1 MKKIQLTIL
10 ILFSMLSIFKSSAS
24 MGLMYT
30 DNFALQINWSNSYT
44 VGTASFPAN
53 SMLLTANATGTVGRK
68 STLTTTSYYTD
79 SLTMQ
84 FEFNSSSNGFQFL
97 LGSSPNRI
105 QILKENGTLIRLAG
119 EATSSTAN
127 GAKFLT
133 STINSWQTM
142 KVKYLKTATS
152 KTATFIL
159 DNGTSSSTQVVDLS
173 LQASTYNFLLDLFE
187 VRALNGEAVQI
198 RNVQVY
204 GNPKLTVVNATT
216 FGLDPANT
224 DLVNGVAVAAMA
236 TYAGTHPYTKIVLN
250 NGIYKIKRNVAQMID
265 FVNCKFVE
273 IDGQGSTFLFS
284 ETDAKYNGA
293 FIWLDH
299 CQNMTIRNL
308 IIDWDWD
315 IMPLYA
321 EAKITKITKTGTTG
335 LNYQIVNNINT
346 AARPKNIVSSRAW
359 SYTLKCRSSVDG
371 IALAADTLIW
381 SDNQNL
387 FVPISSTTT
396 LNAAKVGFHTMLS
409 FPTNFTGS
417 SIVADYSSSTALD
430 NVSVYSTP
438 GPAFTFSGC
447 TDYSITNCDIIPKP
461 GTERYTSTTS
471 GGEYHNSAGNV
482 VIENNKMIN
491 TTDDGIHISDN
502 YIPPHM
508 KNDSVN
514 PRVVIADTLQ
524 FYTTGYVLNKGDT
537 LFFKNQDFTDT
548 GVWAVLVDAK
558 WSMNY
563 FLNND
568 GNLGAH
574 RCVLTFDRDIP
585 PIPKGAFLFN
595 RRYGRA
601 TVRIANNTFANNFCH
616 AICYCVPN
624 GVIENNCISRSA
636 YSGIRSY
643 LTFRSRKWVMGTGPS
658 NVIIRNNTLYEC
670 NNGVDQVAPAALSVG
685 AGIDGGSYNYTV
697 STNRNAINNVTV
709 TGNTVYGSDSQG
721 LSITSVT
728 NAVVSNNTLIDV
740 GRSPLPTTLVAKGA
754 LNVEYAN
761 SVTLTN
767 NKIIQPIGTTR
778 KGLIIDAA
786 TTSWITSAG
795 LIQQTQQKTVVAL
808 AAQNIQS
815 SSFTARWNKSLGAS
829 TYFLNIYK
837 KNYNQTADTLI
848 NQYSVTDSAYVVTGL
863 LPSFNYSY
871 KVAIQPSVCSNEM
884 MTLSNAIA
892 VTTVKQVTNSIS
904 QTDTSE
910 IKVYPTLAE
919 KAIYLTGISEST
931 KFSIVDMLGNVLF
944 KGIGVVS
951 EPIGVA
957 NLRPGTYFIQLEFN
971 QGSVVRKF
979 VKR

>member
-1 MKKIQLTIL
+1 
-10 ILFSMLSIFKSSAS
+10 
-24 MGLMYT
+24 MGLLYT

-44 VGTASFPAN
+44 VGTASFPTN
-53 SMLLTANATGTVGRK
+53 SMLLTASATGMVGRK
-68 STLTTTSYYTD
+68 STLPTTSYYTD

-159 DNGTSSSTQVVDLS
+159 DNGTSTSTQVVDLS
-173 LQASTYNFLLDLFE
+173 LQASTYNFLLDGFE
-187 VRALNGEAVQI
+187 VRALNGEVVQI

-204 GNPKLTVVNATT
+204 GNPKLTVVNAST
-216 FGLDPANT
+216 FGLDPANS
-224 DLVNGVAVAAMA
+224 DLVNGVAANTMA
-236 TYAGTHPYTKIVLN
+236 TYANTHPYTKIVLN
-250 NGIYKIKRNVAQMID
+250 TGIYKIKRNVAQIID

-273 IDGQGSTFLFS
+273 IDGQGSTFLLS
-284 ETDAKYNGA
+284 ETDAKYNGS

-321 EAKITKITKTGTTG
+321 VGKITTITKTGTTG
-335 LNYQIVNNINT
+335 LTYQIVNNVNT
-346 AARPKNIVSSRAW
+346 TARPKNIVSSRAW
-359 SYTLKCRSSVDG
+359 SNTLKCRSSVDG
-371 IALAADTLIW
+371 LALAADTLIW
-381 SDNQNL
+381 IDNTHL
-387 FVPISSTTT
+387 FIPIASTTT

-409 FPTNFTGS
+409 FPTLYTGS
-417 SIVADYSSSTALD
+417 ALTADYSTSTALD
-430 NVSVYSTP
+430 NVSVYSIP
-438 GPAFTFSGC
+438 GPSFTFSGC
-447 TDYSITNCDIIPKP
+447 TDYSITNCNIIPKP
-461 GTERYTSTTS
+461 GTDRYTSSTS
-471 GGEYHNSAGNV
+471 GGEYHNSAGSV
-482 VIENNKMIN
+482 LLENNQMIN
-491 TTDDGIHISDN
+491 TTDDGIHVSDN

-548 GVWAVLVDAK
+548 GVWAVLVDTK

-585 PIPKGAFLFN
+585 AIPKGAFLFN
-595 RRYGRA
+595 RRYGRE

-643 LTFRSRKWVMGTGPS
+643 LTFRSKKWVMGTGPS

-697 STNRNAINNVTV
+697 CPNRNAINNVTV

-728 NAVVSNNTLIDV
+728 DAVVNDNTLIDV
-740 GRSPLPTTLVAKGA
+740 GRSPLPSTLAAKGA
-754 LNVEYAN
+754 IGVESAN
-761 SVTLTN
+761 SVSFAN
-767 NKIIQPIGTTR
+767 NKIFQPIGTTR
-778 KGLIIDAA
+778 KGFIIDAA

-837 KNYNQTADTLI
+837 KNYNQTVDTLV
-848 NQYSVTDSAYVVTGL
+848 NQYSVADSAFVVTGL
-863 LPSFNYSY
+863 TASQTYTY
-871 KVAIQPSVCSNEM
+871 KVAIQPSICSTET
-884 MTLSNAIA
+884 MTLSNAIS
-892 VTTVKQVTNSIS
+892 VTTTKLVASLKN
-904 QTDTSE
+904 QTDDSAVR
-910 IKVYPTLAE
+910 VYPTLTE
-919 KAIYLTGISEST
+919 KLINVSGISEPT
-931 KFSIVDMLGNVLF
+931 KFSIIDLLGNVLLN
-944 KGIGVVS
+944 GVCVDS
-951 EPIGVA
+951 EQINVA
-957 NLRPGTYFIQLEFN
+957 NLRSGTYFIQLELN